1 MIIKEIRLENY
12 RNYEKLDIKLN
23 NRFNVIYGN
32 NAQGKTNILE
42 SLYLCATGRSHR
54 TDKERELV
62 RFNQKG
68 YDVKISL
75 EKKDIDIELEYRFL
89 DGKKFIRVNEI
100 GIDKLNKLIGNL
112 VVVLFSPEDIIL
124 LKEDPAGRRRFL
136 DIAISQVKPSYFHKL
151 QQYRKILANRNALLK
166 QIKMDESLINSLSVW
181 DESLVEVGSEI
192 LFARINFIKR
202 LEDII
207 KPKHLYLTTNKEDI
221 KINYKDSI
229 HLDDE
234 NSLIEIKER
243 FLERLQK
250 KKKDDLYKTYTSLG
264 PHRDD
269 FEIELNGVNV
279 KNFGSQGQQRTTM
292 LSLKLAEIDII
303 KESIGEYPILLLDDF
318 ASELD
323 KHRHEKF
330 IGSLESMQVFIT
342 STDKD
347 IINDIQ
353 SNVKYFNVEN
363 GCVVGG

>member
-250 KKKDDLYKTYTSLG
+250 KKKG
-264 PHRDD
+264 W
-269 FEIELNGVNV
+269 
-279 KNFGSQGQQRTTM
+279 
-292 LSLKLAEIDII
+292 
-303 KESIGEYPILLLDDF
+303 
-318 ASELD
+318 
-323 KHRHEKF
+323 F
-330 IGSLESMQVFIT
+330 I
-342 STDKD
+342 
-347 IINDIQ
+347 
-353 SNVKYFNVEN
+353 
-363 GCVVGG
+363 